1 MGDVEGYLIE
11 KAVPDSIGIS
21 VVKHIKHTF
30 SQSSVD
36 ENSILTLLPIQISRQ
51 ITRLHYS
58 EALQNISIFK
68 FISNYGVILHLFGMM
83 APAYYDINDHILR
96 QVNFACIY
104 NYYYINFLYTFF
116 VFGENVYY

>member
-11 KAVPDSIGIS
+11 KAVPDSIGLS

-36 ENSILTLLPIQISRQ
+36 ENSILILLPIHISRQ

-68 FISNYGVILHLFGMM
+68 YINNNGVILHIFGMM
-83 APAYYDINDHILR
+83 APAYYDVNDHILR
-96 QVNFACIY
+96 QVKWI
-104 NYYYINFLYTFF
+104 
-116 VFGENVYY
+116 